1 MAARVCLVGLIA
13 GGHSGVPRYAAAL
26 ARALDS
32 VADSYPDL
40 SLILLTT
47 AAGADAV
54 GPQSLAVKI
63 VAGRSRRV
71 NAGPGRLALEHLA
84 LRRERADLF
93 HFFDVTGPVLAPRRP
108 FVATIHD
115 AAVMQGYG
123 LLRNMYKR
131 RLYPW
136 ALARARALVAVS
148 KFAKDETLRYFD
160 VDPEKIAVVHVRCS
174 RIIAAWARATRS
186 ARSAS
191 LQRVPADTF
200 PRCTNSASATKR
212 VVQPSSRARQ
222 KRSMSSA
229 YMNRCSAKPPRSL
242 HTSSRT
248 AITAPVAA
256 WIVLDSPWF
265 QCVDSKGWRRFGT
278 KRERPEART
287 SSGRGELV
295 GTTLG
300 WSVRSS
306 FRRRGTASPTRGGR
320 IASSSRRTLPGAWT
334 NASLFTKRYA
344 EAGRARAPA
353 LFPRA
358 KPAFSSSATSGHCGS
373 SARIRSRLPS
383 PDALS
388 TTTTCSGR
396 RPSAINARADRI
408 V

>member
-160 VDPEKIAVVHVRCS
+160 VDPEKIAVVHSGPGFVAAADGRPAAGTGAGDGPFVVYVGNLGPNKNLPFLVR
-174 RIIAAWARATRS
+174 AFDRAD
-186 ARSAS
+186 
-191 LQRVPADTF
+191 VPA
-200 PRCTNSASATKR
+200 R
-212 VVQPSSRARQ
+212 
-222 KRSMSSA
+222 
-229 YMNRCSAKPPRSL
+229 L
-242 HTSSRT
+242 
-248 AITAPVAA
+248 
-256 WIVLDSPWF
+256 L
-265 QCVDSKGWRRFGT
+265 
-278 KRERPEART
+278 
-287 SSGRGELV
+287 L
-295 GTTLG
+295 
-300 WSVRSS
+300 
-306 FRRRGTASPTRGGR
+306 
-320 IASSSRRTLPGAWT
+320 
-334 NASLFTKRYA
+334 
-344 EAGRARAPA
+344 AGRARGGLAETTDA
-353 LFPRA
+353 IA
-358 KPAFSSSATSGHCGS
+358 AA
-373 SARIRSRLPS
+373 RSRDRIEILSDVSDAELDGLYRSAVAVVLPS
-383 PDALS
+383 TYEGFGFTSLEAMSRGCPVLASDIAALREV
-388 TTTTCSGR
+388 SGAGALLLPLGDEEAWAAAIR
-396 RPSAINARADRI
+396 RVVHDEGLRAELRTRGTETVGRYSWEQTARGVLEVFRRAYRESR
-408 V
+408 VPAR